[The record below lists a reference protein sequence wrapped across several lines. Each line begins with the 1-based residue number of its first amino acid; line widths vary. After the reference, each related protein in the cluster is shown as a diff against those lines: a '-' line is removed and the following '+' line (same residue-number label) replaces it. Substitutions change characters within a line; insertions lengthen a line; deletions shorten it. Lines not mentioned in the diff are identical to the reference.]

1 MADTKEQIQY
11 DKDLARLNAVPS
23 GYARTQLKKEF
34 DAKYPDGRPATPT
47 PELTQEEKDAAAAK
61 AAEEAAAAETK
72 RKKEA
77 AALDFAAKGVDYVFK
92 YPTRLSA
99 EEVTALS
106 PEERVIY
113 DTERNYTNTLY
124 RDDPAKFNAD
134 NAIRAKAKAE
144 GRNLTREEFDKL
156 NYQTIQDRLFGLQGF
171 KPGTPQNPFATGGA
185 AVKKPFNM
193 DEWNYRFYQDYLAG
207 HNGRDV
213 TLFGGG
219 KAEPMSLEEFT
230 RVFEA
235 IGGQPRLIEMSQG
248 GYGGSG
254 LSQFSKGQ
262 EELAIRTRGRAI
274 PGMDTMLDPRAN
286 YTADDI
292 INSYMSQN
300 PDDPMNLFSDIDA
313 GGYGADGGYGTA
325 TGGGTGGQ
333 YTTMG
338 TSTGSSANIR
348 NPYKVGTQQYE
359 DFKDRKSAYDLL
371 YSEFKQYGLESLVE
385 PLKGLITSGVSKDEF
400 TLRLRETE
408 PYKKRFAANEIR
420 IKNGLRALSEF
431 DYIQNEDLYQ
441 EVMRRRGLPPEY
453 YAKGDLGVQKGFES
467 LLAGDVSSTELEDR
481 IVTAQDRVLNANPEV
496 AATLKEF
503 YPGISNGD
511 ILAYTL
517 DPANAINAIKR
528 KITAAEIGGAA
539 AQSGLQTNV
548 ARAEELTAAGIN
560 KAAAEE
566 GFGKIGGG
574 LQRGSQLASIYGE
587 SPYDQTTAE
596 QEVFGLAGKVGATQQ
611 RQKLVKLERST
622 FGGQSGLT
630 SGALARDRA
639 GGY

>member
-1 MADTKEQIQY
+1 MAEDTTDLTPAQIAQI
-11 DKDLARLNAVPS
+11 K
-23 GYARTQLKKEF
+23 
-34 DAKYPDGRPATPT
+34 
-47 PELTQEEKDAAAAK
+47 KDA
-61 AAEEAAAAETK
+61 EAAAAEAK
-72 RKKEA
+72 GVLSIKEKEA
-77 AALDFAAKGVDYVFK
+77 ADKKLRDKAA
-92 YPTRLSA
+92 
-99 EEVTALS
+99 
-106 PEERVIY
+106 
-113 DTERNYTNTLY
+113 
-124 RDDPAKFNAD
+124 
-134 NAIRAKAKAE
+134 AE
-144 GRNLTREEFDKL
+144 GRGLTFQEASQLNYTKKDDLLQSVGAGPQGTVYNPFPTGQAAEKGPFNQEALMFGIYQEYLRTWNYAYRDYATKKLYGTNEPMTFEEF
-156 NYQTIQDRLFGLQGF
+156 
-171 KPGTPQNPFATGGA
+171 KPAFQ
-185 AVKKPFNM
+185 
-193 DEWNYRFYQDYLAG
+193 
-207 HNGRDV
+207 
-213 TLFGGG
+213 
-219 KAEPMSLEEFT
+219 
-230 RVFEA
+230 A
-235 IGGQPRLIEMSQG
+235 IGADQGQVGKLA
-248 GYGGSG
+248 
-254 LSQFSKGQ
+254 QFSKGQ
-262 EELAIRTRGRAI
+262 GAIAVATGGETI
-274 PGMDTMLDPRAN
+274 PGMDVLLDPRYGVTVENFLAS
-286 YTADDI
+286 A
-292 INSYMSQN
+292 
-300 PDDPMNLFSDIDA
+300 
-313 GGYGADGGYGTA
+313 GYGPESNGA
-325 TGGGTGGQ
+325 GGGTGGQ

-338 TSTGSSANIR
+338 SPTSGSSANIK
-348 NPYKVGTQQYE
+348 NPYKPGTQQYE